1 MPKVR
6 NHMWCGAGLAGG
18 LTLIA
23 FLFRTVVIAE
33 FGWLEML
40 IAYSVVFTG
49 RVMPWMEEFAVPMV
63 CVSQVVMFAVLG
75 AWIGYW
81 NAVERRSL
89 SDTLWTVG
97 SITVIVQFFAT
108 AVPPQSL
115 LR

>member
-6 NHMWCGAGLAGG
+6 YHMWCGAGLAGG

-23 FLFRTVVIAE
+23 SLFRTVVIAE

-40 IAYSVVFTG
+40 IGYSLAFTG
-49 RVMPWMEEFAVPMV
+49 RVMPWMKEFTIPMV
-63 CVSQVVMFAVLG
+63 CVSEVAVFAVLG

-89 SDTLWTVG
+89 SDTLWTAG